1 MNPIPVIFQWTGS
14 VHKSNLQTERAT
26 SSLLPPSPPTCASS
40 STAVSE
46 SSTFFSAIYS
56 FNPPKMQNLLFLTH
70 FSPPPCVKNCNL
82 PVLIERSGMVVKIL
96 TFLSGVQELYIF
108 SVHECFW
115 HMISLEDKEL
125 LGKDHLN
132 HYICFIDEWIFF
144 RSQCIVIYLV

>member
-1 MNPIPVIFQWTGS
+1 MNPIPVIFQWPVRFINPIYRPS
-14 VHKSNLQTERAT
+14 EPRLL
-26 SSLLPPSPPTCASS
+26 LLPPSPPTCASS

-70 FSPPPCVKNCNL
+70 FSSPPCVKNCNL
-82 PVLIERSGMVVKIL
+82 LVLIERSGMVVKIL

-115 HMISLEDKEL
+115 HIISLEDKDR
-125 LGKDHLN
+125 K
-132 HYICFIDEWIFF
+132 
-144 RSQCIVIYLV
+144 RSSESLHSFYRWMNFL